1 MVWRRV
7 FHQRFWTGR
16 YFRSPER
23 KRRRSIRTTR
33 GLESLE
39 RRALLAAGDV
49 LANHYTAG
57 STGEDLSETVL
68 TPANVNSASFGKV
81 FTTALDGQVYAQILA
96 VANVN
101 VTRGISLGIHN
112 VLYAATMHNSLYA
125 IDASTGAILWQDNF
139 NQIADPRVATIGSPV
154 PTVGVRT
161 IPAVSGDN
169 ALVNSADIGPELGIL
184 ATPTIDASSGI
195 LYLVADTQEFRNGAT
210 PTASFTFGTSDIH
223 FVQRLWAVN
232 ISSGA
237 VAIAPTT
244 NPPTTVEPTTGGQ
257 IIGDTI
263 INPRVSGNNPVFN
276 SYSIGVSSLT
286 QSGGVATA

>member
-1 MVWRRV
+1 MLWRRV
-7 FHQRFWTGR
+7 LHQRFWAER
-16 YFRSPER
+16 YFRSPEH
-23 KRRRSIRTTR
+23 KRRRGIRTIA

-81 FTTALDGQVYAQILA
+81 FTTTLDGQVYAQILA
-96 VANVN
+96 VSNVN
-101 VTRGISLGIHN
+101 VTRGTSLGLHN

-125 IDASTGAILWQDNF
+125 IDAATGAILWQDSF
-139 NQIADPRVATIGSPV
+139 NQIDDPRVATIGSPV
-154 PTVGVRT
+154 PTAGVRT
-161 IPAVSGDN
+161 IPSVSGDN

-184 ATPTIDASSGI
+184 ATPTIDSSTGI

-210 PTASFTFGTSDIH
+210 PTATFTFGASDIH

-232 ISSGA
+232 ISNGA
-237 VAIAPTT
+237 VAITPTT
-244 NPPTTVEPTTGGQ
+244 NPPTTVEPMTGGP
-257 IIGDTI
+257 IIEDTI
-263 INPRVSGNNPVFN
+263 TKPRVSGNIPVFK
-276 SYSIGVSSLT
+276 S
-286 QSGGVATA
+286 